1 MYVGTSEQY
10 FIVWPKWEDRWSETC
25 VKGHLW
31 SHRITLPERGG
42 GGNGG
47 GVGHLS
53 QPTTMQPWELSPR
66 RLYHSPHLISFEL
79 NNSKDGRAVWYQQ
92 PFGPPPITSLVV
104 KWHGTVTF
112 FFFFFLELKKPLDDK
127 WKMKSKIA
135 KPLQSLTSTL
145 MKMNYKNSN
154 LVRVKLLDHLKIY
167 QHNKKHLHC
176 QQSHLHWQW

>member
-112 FFFFFLELKKPLDDK
+112 FFFFFRTEKAFGWQVKNEKQDSKTTAVSHFYAYENELQEQQF
-127 WKMKSKIA
+127 SKG
-135 KPLQSLTSTL
+135 KTL
-145 MKMNYKNSN
+145 GS
-154 LVRVKLLDHLKIY
+154 
-167 QHNKKHLHC
+167 
-176 QQSHLHWQW
+176 S